1 VPYEESVRK
10 NRRRARPG
18 MEDSILYHSLPDEK
32 MEHYYKTNDW
42 EKLTATDPNY
52 IKIKGINVPYAAF
65 ENMPEKTDDPV
76 KLGNELERVTKK
88 LWSVLKK

>member
-1 VPYEESVRK
+1 
-10 NRRRARPG
+10 
-18 MEDSILYHSLPDEK
+18 
-32 MEHYYKTNDW
+32 
-42 EKLTATDPNY
+42 LTATDPNY